1 MWQMATMPARTS
13 AQTAMDTPTNQLII
27 ISSDRSPDPH
37 TRRELA
43 IAAWL
48 AEKAELSQSLE
59 TRRAYAAMLERFR
72 QTLALAELDLDASYQ
87 QVALVA
93 QAFAAAGRVRA
104 ATHNR
109 RLAILSSFYTHAI
122 ERGLLDP
129 PNPIDTLRRRR
140 VQPYRAARALDTDV
154 VRRGLNAIDRAT
166 LAGARDYALLSVAIV
181 TGRRVSELAG
191 LRMGDV
197 ETTDHGR
204 LRLTWRR
211 TKGDETHVD
220 LLPPRIS
227 AALRDYLDLVYDVWE
242 QEPPPADAAVWAS
255 VSHHHGGGPIS
266 SQAIADI
273 CQRHLKTSKVHRLRH
288 TFAYTMEQHGA
299 KISEIQRKLGHKSIA
314 TTSLYLQALRSEE
327 NPYAEA
333 IEQAIGVEER
343 A

>member
-1 MWQMATMPARTS
+1 MNASTQIVVLDS
-13 AQTAMDTPTNQLII
+13 AVYNDAEP
-27 ISSDRSPDPH
+27 
-37 TRRELA
+37 RRELA

-59 TRRAYAAMLERFR
+59 TRRAYAATIERFR
-72 QTLALAELDLDASYQ
+72 QALALANLDLDAPTQ

-104 ATHNR
+104 VTHNR

-122 ERGLLDP
+122 QRGLLP
-129 PNPIDTLRRRR
+129 APNPIDTIRRRR
-140 VQPYRAARALDTDV
+140 VQPYRAARALDTTF
-154 VRRGLNAIDRAT
+154 VRRCLAQIDRRT
-166 LAGARDYALLSVAIV
+166 LAGARDYALLSVGIV

-191 LRMGDV
+191 LRMGDIEV
-197 ETTDHGR
+197 TEHGR
-204 LRLTWRR
+204 LRLIWQR
-211 TKGDETHVD
+211 TKGDETHAD

-227 AALRDYLDLVYDVWE
+227 QALRDYLDQVYDAWE
-242 QEPPPADAAVWAS
+242 QEAMPADAAVWVS
-255 VSHHHGGGPIS
+255 TSHHNQGKPIT

-273 CQRHLKTSKVHRLRH
+273 CAKHLKTSRVHQLRH
-288 TFAYTMEQHGA
+288 TFAHTMEQHNA

-314 TTSLYLQALRSEE
+314 TTSLYLQALTSEE

-333 IEQAIGVEER
+333 IEQTIGVEGR

>member
-1 MWQMATMPARTS
+1 
-13 AQTAMDTPTNQLII
+13 MDTPTNQLVI
-27 ISSDRSPDPH
+27 ISPSPVPDPH

-48 AEKAELSQSLE
+48 MEKAELSQSLE
-59 TRRAYAAMLERFR
+59 TRRAYESMLQRFR
-72 QTLALAELDLDASYQ
+72 QALAQAGLDLDAPYQ
-87 QVALVA
+87 QVALIA
-93 QAFAAAGRVRA
+93 QAFAAANRVRA

-129 PNPIDTLRRRR
+129 PNPIDTVRRRR
-140 VQPYRAARALDTDV
+140 VQPYRAARALDTAF
-154 VRRGLNAIDRAT
+154 VRRSLGVIDRAS
-166 LAGARDYALLSVAIV
+166 LAGMRDYALLSVAIV

-191 LRMGDV
+191 LRMGDI
-197 ETTDHGR
+197 ETTDSGR
-204 LRLTWRR
+204 LRLLWRR
-211 TKGDETHVD
+211 TKGDESYVD

-227 AALRDYLDLVYDVWE
+227 AALRDYLDLVYDAWE
-242 QEPPPADAAVWAS
+242 QELPPADAAVWAS
-255 VSHHHGGGPIS
+255 VSRHHGGGPIS

-273 CQRHLKTSKVHRLRH
+273 SMRHLKTSKVHRLRH
-288 TFAYTMEQHGA
+288 TFAWTMEQHGA

-314 TTSLYLQALRSEE
+314 TTSLYLQALTSEE

-333 IEQAIGVEER
+333 IEQAIVGVEER